1 MTSKKWIIA
10 LLLAVVLMVSGGII
24 VGISATPGD
33 ATDPLVTLDYL
44 EKVFK
49 PTVDAAI
56 SEAVDAAAKDYNGS
70 LDQTVEKYLAQIDQK
85 LEAVGF
91 TGDLTQNAAF
101 VDLVKQAI
109 AEKVADLTVKP
120 SSENETFKL
129 LELTEGQ
136 LITASV
142 GCEILLR
149 SGSNVTALCFG
160 ESALVDIT
168 AGSGEVTNGG
178 TLEFNRIYLVTAD
191 GDGIVIGAGGAKIMI
206 RGSYTVGS
214 VTQ

>member
-56 SEAVDAAAKDYNGS
+56 AEAVDAAVKDYSGS
-70 LDQTVEKYLAQIDQK
+70 LDESIDKYLEQIDKK

-101 VDLVKQAI
+101 VELVKTAI
-109 AEKVADLTVKP
+109 ADKVADLTVKP

-129 LELTEGQ
+129 LELAEGQ

-149 SGSNVTALCFG
+149 SGNNVTALCMG
-160 ESALVDIT
+160 QSALVDIT
-168 AGSGEVTNGG
+168 AGSGELANGDKLLTN
-178 TLEFNRIYLVTAD
+178 RVYLVTAE
-191 GDGIVIGAGGAKIMI
+191 GDGIVIGSGGAKIMI

>member
-33 ATDPLVTLDYL
+33 STDPLVTLDYL

-49 PTVDAAI
+49 PTVNAAI
-56 SEAVDAAAKDYNGS
+56 TEAVNSAAKDYNGS
-70 LDQTVEKYLAQIDQK
+70 LDDTVKKYLDQIDKK

-91 TGDLTQNAAF
+91 TGDLTKNAAF
-101 VDLVKQAI
+101 VELVKQSI

-120 SSENETFKL
+120 SSVNETFKL
-129 LELTEGQ
+129 VELTQGQ
-136 LITASV
+136 MITASV

-149 SGSNVTALCFG
+149 SGSNVKALCLG
-160 ESALVDIT
+160 GDTLVDIT
-168 AGSGEVTNGG
+168 AGSGELANGDS
-178 TLEFNRIYLVTAD
+178 LETNRIYLVTAE
-191 GDGIVIGAGGAKIMI
+191 GDGIIVGSGSAKIMI

-214 VTQ
+214 VAQ